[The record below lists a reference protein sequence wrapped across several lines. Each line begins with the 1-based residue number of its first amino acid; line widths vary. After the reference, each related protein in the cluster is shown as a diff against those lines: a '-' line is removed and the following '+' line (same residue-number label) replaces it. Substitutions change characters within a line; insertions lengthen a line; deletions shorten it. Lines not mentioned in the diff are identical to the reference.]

1 MSLINKI
8 TVDDSWLHPDQKQ
21 VVEAFYSDDLTHAV
35 ISGPGCGMTTSLA
48 HIALRNI
55 IENDRRTICIGHS
68 VYNYLVRLIEK
79 LPQEVQSKFIF
90 MGNYIENEDNG
101 AGIEVIPYR
110 GFTRDFAAGHW
121 DFHKSDLLIDGMHG
135 FCFEEDEFFAALECV
150 VPKRT
155 MVFQRASPSK
165 YESIKKF
172 PTLHLNGEKPHPVL
186 QFTERMHGKV
196 LNISSNNS
204 PLISPLGLAQII
216 SHARSMGWDTEK
228 YLAGEM
234 F

>member
-1 MSLINKI
+1 MSLLNKI
-8 TVDDSWLHPDQKQ
+8 TVDDSWLKPEQKQ
-21 VVEAFYSDDLTHAV
+21 VVDAFYSDDLTHAV

-68 VYNYLVRLIEK
+68 VYNYLVRLIEE

-121 DFHKSDLLIDGMHG
+121 DFHKADLLIDGMHG
-135 FCFEEDEFFAALECV
+135 FCSEEDDFFAALECV

-155 MVFQRASPSK
+155 MVFQRACPIK
-165 YESIKKF
+165 YDSIKKQ
-172 PTLHLNGEKPHPVL
+172 PVLQLDGEKLHPVL
-186 QFTERMHGKV
+186 QFIERMNSKV
-196 LNISSNNS
+196 IHASSCHS
-204 PLISPLGLAQII
+204 PLISPSGLARMI
-216 SHARSMGWDTEK
+216 SYARGLGWDAEK
-228 YLAGEM
+228 YIAGEM